1 MHILLV
7 EDEKALSRALC
18 AMLDK
23 NGHTADP
30 VYDGISALEYL
41 SLETYDLVILDLMLP
56 KMNGMSVLRTIREE
70 GNSVPVLILSAK
82 SEVEDKVEG
91 LDLGANDYL
100 TKPFATAELLAR
112 VRALTR
118 KETAHITSDMKFG
131 NITLSTS
138 SHTLSSPYGS
148 HVLTNREYRMM
159 ELLIRNPSQLITT
172 DTIIERV
179 WGYDSDTS
187 NNVIWV
193 YVSYLRK
200 KLNSLQADIEI
211 HAARNTGYS
220 LVRKS

>member
-1 MHILLV
+1 
-7 EDEKALSRALC
+7 
-18 AMLDK
+18 
-23 NGHTADP
+23 
-30 VYDGISALEYL
+30 
-41 SLETYDLVILDLMLP
+41 
-56 KMNGMSVLRTIREE
+56 
-70 GNSVPVLILSAK
+70 
-82 SEVEDKVEG
+82 
-91 LDLGANDYL
+91 
-100 TKPFATAELLAR
+100 
-112 VRALTR
+112 
-118 KETAHITSDMKFG
+118 
-131 NITLSTS
+131 
-138 SHTLSSPYGS
+138 
-148 HVLTNREYRMM
+148 MM